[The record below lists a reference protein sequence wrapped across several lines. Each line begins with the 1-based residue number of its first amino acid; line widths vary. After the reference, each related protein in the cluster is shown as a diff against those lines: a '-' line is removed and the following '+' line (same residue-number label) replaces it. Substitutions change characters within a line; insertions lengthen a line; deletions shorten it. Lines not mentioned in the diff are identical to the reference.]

1 MSLWK
6 ANMRAKRNKTS
17 ENLPIDEPAE
27 DTVEPMASELVVS
40 GGEGRWQL
48 TGHARS
54 IHVEAGL
61 HALIVGKTDAQRH
74 DIADVALPV
83 TQITP
88 RPDERP
94 TVTIVSNSSGDSNWL
109 GAEGGTVILRAQAR
123 AAVFVATYGIADEAA
138 LPVLKMLDL
147 NRLDG
152 AQPDSPT
159 PAPVAASGSPGRDI
173 TSELILHIE
182 RQGDRRFSAG
192 GWAGNPGGRLRIEGF
207 AIRPLSAIA
216 PGQVEYMGFGP
227 GGRQTPWVTD
237 VKLCGTRGRGFPLTG
252 FAVRVAPALRAQ
264 FDVVYEGY
272 FFDSGIRGPVR
283 NGEPCLPSIVDD
295 PLGAIRLR
303 VIERLGA

>member
-1 MSLWK
+1 
-6 ANMRAKRNKTS
+6 MRASRDRASGNSLSDKLAADTIESTTN
-17 ENLPIDEPAE
+17 EPVIA
-27 DTVEPMASELVVS
+27 
-40 GGEGRWQL
+40 GGKDRWQL
-48 TGHARS
+48 AGHARS
-54 IHVEAGL
+54 IRVEAGL
-61 HALIVGKTDAQRH
+61 HALIVGKTDAAQN
-74 DIADVALPV
+74 DIAGVMLPLTRV
-83 TQITP
+83 TP
-88 RPDERP
+88 RRDERSA
-94 TVTIVSNSSGDSNWL
+94 VTIVSNSGDSDGWL
-109 GAEGGTVILRAQAR
+109 GAEGGTVILRASAR
-123 AAVFVATYGIADEAA
+123 DSAWVTTYGITDEAA
-138 LPVLKMLDL
+138 LPALKMLDL
-147 NRLDG
+147 DRLSGVQSD
-152 AQPDSPT
+152 
-159 PAPVAASGSPGRDI
+159 APVSAPVEAPGSTGREI
-173 TSELILHIE
+173 TSELVLHIE

-216 PGQVEYMGFGP
+216 PGQIEYMGFGP

-252 FAVRVAPALRAQ
+252 FAIRLAPALHEQ